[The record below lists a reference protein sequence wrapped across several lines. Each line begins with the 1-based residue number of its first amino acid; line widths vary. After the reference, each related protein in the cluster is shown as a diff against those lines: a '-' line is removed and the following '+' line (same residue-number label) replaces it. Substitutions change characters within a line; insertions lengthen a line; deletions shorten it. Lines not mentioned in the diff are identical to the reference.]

1 MKRRYWQ
8 ILIFSA
14 AASILAGCGTSQK
27 DGKYYDNDGPPSALG
42 TIGMETKNAVP
53 KVEKPIAA
61 TNRPYK
67 VMGKTYVPMTGDKPL
82 VQTGYGSWYGKQFHG
97 KKTSTGEIYDM
108 YAMTAAHT
116 TMELPSYAKV
126 TNLENGRSIIVRVND
141 RGPFLHSRVIDLS
154 YAAASRLGYVNKGTA
169 KVKVERI
176 TRAQIAAG
184 NIPSTTNG
192 SVLASIAAP
201 VAKKVLSSSESGSTK
216 ESDFIAQVATLA
228 AEGESLASSSSPS
241 ITADRVIIE
250 KDQPPLNQNPVERVL
265 EAGAQIALEKAGN
278 ADQTTLNTFETE
290 AKAEV
295 ISEMKKH
302 ASESQLGQAVNAA
315 SAVKQY
321 AVQLGVFRSEQNALK
336 LKQQFT
342 EVLGDK
348 MGAQVRIELV
358 NGLHKVVVGSGMTEA
373 QAKAATAIVRDAL
386 NIKAFVLKE

>member
-1 MKRRYWQ
+1 M
-8 ILIFSA
+8 
-14 AASILAGCGTSQK
+14 
-27 DGKYYDNDGPPSALG
+27 
-42 TIGMETKNAVP
+42 
-53 KVEKPIAA
+53 
-61 TNRPYK
+61 
-67 VMGKTYVPMTGDKPL
+67 
-82 VQTGYGSWYGKQFHG
+82 
-97 KKTSTGEIYDM
+97 
-108 YAMTAAHT
+108 
-116 TMELPSYAKV
+116 
-126 TNLENGRSIIVRVND
+126 
-141 RGPFLHSRVIDLS
+141 
-154 YAAASRLGYVNKGTA
+154 
-169 KVKVERI
+169 
-176 TRAQIAAG
+176 
-184 NIPSTTNG
+184 
-192 SVLASIAAP
+192 
-201 VAKKVLSSSESGSTK
+201 AKKVLSSSESGSSK

-228 AEGESLASSSSPS
+228 AEGASLASSSSPS

-295 ISEMKKH
+295 ISALKKH

>member
-1 MKRRYWQ
+1 
-8 ILIFSA
+8 
-14 AASILAGCGTSQK
+14 
-27 DGKYYDNDGPPSALG
+27 
-42 TIGMETKNAVP
+42 
-53 KVEKPIAA
+53 
-61 TNRPYK
+61 
-67 VMGKTYVPMTGDKPL
+67 
-82 VQTGYGSWYGKQFHG
+82 
-97 KKTSTGEIYDM
+97 M

-295 ISEMKKH
+295 ISALKKH

>member
-1 MKRRYWQ
+1 
-8 ILIFSA
+8 
-14 AASILAGCGTSQK
+14 
-27 DGKYYDNDGPPSALG
+27 
-42 TIGMETKNAVP
+42 
-53 KVEKPIAA
+53 
-61 TNRPYK
+61 
-67 VMGKTYVPMTGDKPL
+67 
-82 VQTGYGSWYGKQFHG
+82 
-97 KKTSTGEIYDM
+97 
-108 YAMTAAHT
+108 
-116 TMELPSYAKV
+116 MELPSYAKV

-295 ISEMKKH
+295 ISALKKH